1 MVAASFM
8 MAPDPSNAQQVS
20 RSDNALTDLP
30 TQSITQRVELYIT
43 GSTSLIPHTRAVVD
57 RLMSEYSLPPPRIEL
72 KGAQP
77 GIAAFCDGIGAAYPD
92 IVVSSRVMNK
102 GEFETCVS
110 NGVKDIVQVKIGI
123 SALYVVTKKGEQPF
137 DVTPRMFYQAFA
149 AQQPVDGEF
158 VTNPYKKWRE
168 LNRAAPDDLEVRLIV
183 PAAGTGTRLAFDNLL
198 MEGGCR
204 HVKEIDLIFAAVD
217 RVPKCVTLR
226 TDRVDGQTV
235 GGMMNPMRE
244 ASRPADSAN
253 QAEHFDQRVIELA
266 EPFGDRMLQLLTS
279 APPGTIAVMPGS
291 IYLQF
296 ADQLQVLTVNGV
308 LPTEERVAQME
319 YDISTVNYMYF
330 KRGHMRDRNGRGVV
344 RGIREFMAILTSDE
358 VMGMGG
364 ILNRQHGL
372 VSVGRGA
379 VVAERRK
386 AQTLQRFTR

>member
-1 MVAASFM
+1 MCS
-8 MAPDPSNAQQVS
+8 
-20 RSDNALTDLP
+20 SDL
-30 TQSITQRVELYIT
+30 
-43 GSTSLIPHTRAVVD
+43 
-57 RLMSEYSLPPPRIEL
+57 
-72 KGAQP
+72 
-77 GIAAFCDGIGAAYPD
+77 
-92 IVVSSRVMNK
+92 
-102 GEFETCVS
+102 
-110 NGVKDIVQVKIGI
+110 
-123 SALYVVTKKGEQPF
+123 
-137 DVTPRMFYQAFA
+137 
-149 AQQPVDGEF
+149 
-158 VTNPYKKWRE
+158 
-168 LNRAAPDDLEVRLIV
+168 
-183 PAAGTGTRLAFDNLL
+183 
-198 MEGGCR
+198 
-204 HVKEIDLIFAAVD
+204 
-217 RVPKCVTLR
+217 
-226 TDRVDGQTV
+226 
-235 GGMMNPMRE
+235 
-244 ASRPADSAN
+244 ADSAN